1 MTLRPACLLLLLSLL
16 PFAVHAADAPAP
28 TVPAPVETP
37 PTIRC
42 DGVATV
48 EVEPEFVEFWLSKTV
63 QAETLEA
70 AGEKFTGF
78 EEDLKKKIEEALLL
92 AELKVS
98 SPAMPDL
105 NKKEASIVASV
116 RFSWRGYQEGPDR
129 GKRFGKLCDQMAALA
144 AAMEAKIEGPKL
156 GIVNTDAVIES
167 SVAKA
172 AENAY
177 PAGRAAALALSS
189 QIVSVDR
196 MTVDQIE
203 WDKDPDTKMPQPDM
217 DRIRCTAKVTI
228 TYIFSAQ

>member
-1 MTLRPACLLLLLSLL
+1 MMRFSAWLLTAILVCTASA
-16 PFAVHAADAPAP
+16 FAADAPAP
-28 TVPAPVETP
+28 APALSETP

-42 DGVATV
+42 EGAATV
-48 EVEPEFVEFWLSKTV
+48 EVEPEYVEFWLSRTV

-70 AGEKFTGF
+70 AADKLVGF
-78 EEDLKKKIEEALLL
+78 EDDLKRKIEDALLV

-105 NKKEASIVASV
+105 NKKEAAIVASV
-116 RFSWRGYQEGPDR
+116 RFAWRGYQEGPDR
-129 GKRFGKLCDQMAALA
+129 GKRFGKLCDQMTALA
-144 AAMEAKIEGPKL
+144 TASETKIEGPKL
-156 GIVNTDAVIES
+156 GIINTDAVVET

-177 PAGRAAALALSS
+177 PAGRAAALALSG

-196 MTVDQIE
+196 MSVDRIE
-203 WDKDPDTKMPQPDM
+203 WDKDPETKMPQPDT

>member
-1 MTLRPACLLLLLSLL
+1 MMRLRAWLLTAILVTAASA
-16 PFAVHAADAPAP
+16 FAADAPAP
-28 TVPAPVETP
+28 APALSETP

-42 DGVATV
+42 EGSATV
-48 EVEPEFVEFWLSKTV
+48 EVEPEYMEFWLSRTV

-70 AGEKFTGF
+70 AADKLVGF
-78 EEDLKKKIEEALLL
+78 EEDLKKKIEDALLV

-98 SPAMPDL
+98 SPVMPDL

-116 RFSWRGYQEGPDR
+116 RFAWRGYQEGPDR
-129 GKRFGKLCDQMAALA
+129 SKRFGKLCDQMTALA
-144 AAMEAKIEGPKL
+144 TASETKIEGPKL
-156 GIVNTDAVIES
+156 GIINTDAVIETA
-167 SVAKA
+167 VAKA

-177 PAGRAAALALSS
+177 PAGRAAALALSG

-196 MTVDQIE
+196 MSVDRIE
-203 WDKDPDTKMPQPDM
+203 WDKDPETKMPQPDT